1 MVSTSLVLVLVLALL
16 GLVVGVA
23 RIGGH
28 TIVYM
33 YVVAR
38 RSMFLAKV
46 VRLGRSR
53 SRTRSVRRRC
63 FGIVRLCVLRRVV
76 VELTS

>member
-1 MVSTSLVLVLVLALL
+1 MVSPSLVLVVVDALL
-16 GLVVGVA
+16 GLVVGIA

-28 TIVYM
+28 TIV
-33 YVVAR
+33 VVR
-38 RSMFLAKV
+38 QSMFLAKV
-46 VRLGRSR
+46 GLLGRNLR
-53 SRTRSVRRRC
+53 RGTRSVLRRC